1 MDASFPHSFSLSCV
15 QLITERFAIEMNE
28 LAEVERKL
36 DEAEEEEMWL
46 LTLQQQSRHIHVS
59 HWPGTGTGCFCGVH
73 MGWKSCLPGFLSL
86 GARGHNLVSPG

>member
-1 MDASFPHSFSLSCV
+1 MINEPFGFVLLFV

-28 LAEVERKL
+28 LAEMDRKL

-59 HWPGTGTGCFCGVH
+59 G
-73 MGWKSCLPGFLSL
+73 L
-86 GARGHNLVSPG
+86 GHKPMI